1 MVHDALDRWLD
12 QLETTGG
19 GTPTLLE
26 LSEQFMATR
35 LTVLGPCL
43 EAVLR
48 ERYAAE
54 LAQIEAPCVT
64 CGRRLA
70 RHRLDT
76 RTVSTLQ
83 GTITLTRPY
92 FYCNTC
98 RVGFHPLDA
107 TLGLAPERHQY
118 DIQARTTRVG
128 ADLPYEVS
136 EDQFEHL
143 TGIRASSHFI
153 HETLNA
159 VGETATLERVLPDA
173 DEIATRIETARDGRR
188 RRPVLVVACDGAHA
202 PTRPPGGRTTK
213 RGPGEW
219 REVKG
224 FRLYL
229 LGPEGRIVHVA
240 SWHQIADKAA
250 LSEAL
255 GVVATRIPHDRV
267 RIALVADGSDWIWDV
282 FQTHFPEG
290 EPVLDYYHCAER
302 VHETAR
308 AQYGEGTLEAQEWA
322 EATLT
327 RLCDNDVGAV
337 IGGLLRMKPRS
348 PPRRRLDS
356 PPEHLSRRA
365 PRPGRLPGAATTWAA
380 ARQRRGRIRKQADV
394 SRPAQT
400 VRRVVAH
407 GEWQRDAAHPL
418 RDLQRHVRPPL
429 RRLHG
434 HPRPGVILISQD
446 NRYGLS
452 TDVQPSRLE
461 QSGNTPIHCSRA
473 PGPTL
478 VALRQA

>member
-1 MVHDALDRWLD
+1 
-12 QLETTGG
+12 
-19 GTPTLLE
+19 
-26 LSEQFMATR
+26 
-35 LTVLGPCL
+35 
-43 EAVLR
+43 
-48 ERYAAE
+48 
-54 LAQIEAPCVT
+54 
-64 CGRRLA
+64 
-70 RHRLDT
+70 
-76 RTVSTLQ
+76 VSTLQ

-92 FYCNTC
+92 FYCDTC
-98 RVGFHPLDA
+98 RAGFHPLDA

-202 PTRPPGGRTTK
+202 PTRPPGGRKTK

-348 PPRRRLDS
+348 PPAEDSIRLLSIYLAEHQDRVGYRELRRRGL
-356 PPEHLSRRA
+356 
-365 PRPGRLPGAATTWAA
+365 PRGSGAVESANKLMCHVRLKRSGAWWLTANGNAMLRIRCAIYNGTFDRIFADYTA
-380 ARQRRGRIRKQADV
+380 ARA
-394 SRPAQT
+394 
-400 VRRVVAH
+400 
-407 GEWQRDAAHPL
+407 
-418 RDLQRHVRPPL
+418 
-429 RRLHG
+429 
-434 HPRPGVILISQD
+434 
-446 NRYGLS
+446 
-452 TDVQPSRLE
+452 
-461 QSGNTPIHCSRA
+461 RA
-473 PGPTL
+473 SS
-478 VALRQA
+478 